1 MKSLTSLQLFLLL
14 STTVFNLFSSTA
26 AIGVNYGMVADN
38 LPSPT
43 EVANFIKS
51 KTIFDSVKIFDTNPN
66 VLRAFANTGI
76 TMTVT
81 IPNGEIPNLANEG
94 AASAW
99 VNANIQPF
107 HPQTKIKYISIGN
120 EIVLLG
126 NPAHINGLVPA
137 MIALTEALR
146 KAGPQFQ
153 DIKVTSA
160 HALNMFQGLTVPSL
174 ARFRIDLAETFFKPV
189 LQFHQQNKSPFM
201 INPYPY
207 FELNV
212 MSDNID
218 YAVFRKTPGVFDPT
232 SKKTYTNALDSLLD
246 KTYTAMNGTRFRRR
260 RYRHRR
266 DRKIVSGAGT
276 PLMPNRKFETYIFA
290 LFNENQKPGPIA
302 EKNWGLFQPDFSPVY
317 TSGAL
322 RDGPQ
327 PNLGNPGF
335 DAEVKPG
342 QPLPKPV
349 QPMPSPPAANAKK
362 FCVPKPE
369 ATDAQLQN
377 NLDYACGQGI
387 DCRPIQAGGVCV
399 EPATVR
405 SRAAFAMNSYF
416 KSKLGVDSACD
427 FGGTGQLTTVDPSYG
442 NCRYV

>member
-153 DIKVTSA
+153 DIKVWYM
-160 HALNMFQGLTVPSL
+160 LYIIL
-174 ARFRIDLAETFFKPV
+174 FRQHYK
-189 LQFHQQNKSPFM
+189 
-201 INPYPY
+201 
-207 FELNV
+207 
-212 MSDNID
+212 
-218 YAVFRKTPGVFDPT
+218 
-232 SKKTYTNALDSLLD
+232 
-246 KTYTAMNGTRFRRR
+246 
-260 RYRHRR
+260 
-266 DRKIVSGAGT
+266 
-276 PLMPNRKFETYIFA
+276 
-290 LFNENQKPGPIA
+290 
-302 EKNWGLFQPDFSPVY
+302 
-317 TSGAL
+317 
-322 RDGPQ
+322 
-327 PNLGNPGF
+327 
-335 DAEVKPG
+335 
-342 QPLPKPV
+342 
-349 QPMPSPPAANAKK
+349 
-362 FCVPKPE
+362 
-369 ATDAQLQN
+369 
-377 NLDYACGQGI
+377 
-387 DCRPIQAGGVCV
+387 
-399 EPATVR
+399 
-405 SRAAFAMNSYF
+405 
-416 KSKLGVDSACD
+416 
-427 FGGTGQLTTVDPSYG
+427 
-442 NCRYV
+442 

>member
-14 STTVFNLFSSTA
+14 LTTVFNLFSSTA
-26 AIGVNYGMVADN
+26 SIGVNYGMVSDN

-43 EVANFIKS
+43 EVANFIKT
-51 KTIFDSVKIFDTNPN
+51 KTIFDSVKIFDTNPD

-120 EIVLLG
+120 EIVLIG
-126 NPAHINGLVPA
+126 NPAHIYGLVPA
-137 MIALTEALR
+137 MRTLTEALR

-174 ARFRIDLAETFFKPV
+174 ARFRVDLTETFFKPV

-212 MSDNID
+212 MSNNID
-218 YAVFRKTPGVFDPT
+218 FAVFRKTPTVFDPA
-232 SKKTYTNALDSLLD
+232 SKKTYSNALDSLLD
-246 KTYTAMNGTRFRRR
+246 KTYTAMSALGFGDVDIVIGETGWPSLGDPGNKAADMDNAASYNGHLIRKITGLAEFFW
-260 RYRHRR
+260 
-266 DRKIVSGAGT
+266 DRKWKICVCAVDVAPPQTVNVDRPDWLSLSGT
-276 PLMPNRKFETYIFA
+276 ISK
-290 LFNENQKPGPIA
+290 
-302 EKNWGLFQPDFSPVY
+302 SV
-317 TSGAL
+317 
-322 RDGPQ
+322 
-327 PNLGNPGF
+327 
-335 DAEVKPG
+335 
-342 QPLPKPV
+342 
-349 QPMPSPPAANAKK
+349 AKK
-362 FCVPKPE
+362 ILTIVHILLPMMTFEDFVYSIVV
-369 ATDAQLQN
+369 DA
-377 NLDYACGQGI
+377 A
-387 DCRPIQAGGVCV
+387 
-399 EPATVR
+399 
-405 SRAAFAMNSYF
+405 
-416 KSKLGVDSACD
+416 
-427 FGGTGQLTTVDPSYG
+427 
-442 NCRYV
+442 